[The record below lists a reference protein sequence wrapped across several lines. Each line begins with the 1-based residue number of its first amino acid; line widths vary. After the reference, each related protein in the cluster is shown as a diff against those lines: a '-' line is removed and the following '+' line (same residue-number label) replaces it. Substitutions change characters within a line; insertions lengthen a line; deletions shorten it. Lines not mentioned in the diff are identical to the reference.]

1 MADFYL
7 PMTGQDQNAPR
18 ALLIARRATIGWGV
32 VQMLVAVV
40 AINLSQR
47 IVDEVL
53 SISSFTNGL
62 ILGIFLLGRLGV
74 RRQVPAYLGVTSGAI
89 ILLGIRLLTDV
100 SWQWYVLIGATVTV
114 VAGWAAN
121 RRPLGPS

>member
-1 MADFYL
+1 
-7 PMTGQDQNAPR
+7 MTGQDQNAPR
-18 ALLIARRATIGWGV
+18 ALVVARRATIGWGV

-114 VAGWAAN
+114 VAGWAAD